1 MRQENIV
8 IAQPV
13 KKDMMSQTEDL
24 EERTYVLQNESVAE
38 LLEETVNECP
48 GEIEE
53 DQGESKLTKKKRRWP
68 PKPGTSR
75 KKIVKL
81 IERARRGRGR
91 PPKKKRTIDILRKI
105 DEGTSVKVPEKRL
118 QPARSCKKN

>member
-38 LLEETVNECP
+38 LLEETVNE
-48 GEIEE
+48 
-53 DQGESKLTKKKRRWP
+53 
-68 PKPGTSR
+68 
-75 KKIVKL
+75 
-81 IERARRGRGR
+81 
-91 PPKKKRTIDILRKI
+91 
-105 DEGTSVKVPEKRL
+105 
-118 QPARSCKKN
+118 